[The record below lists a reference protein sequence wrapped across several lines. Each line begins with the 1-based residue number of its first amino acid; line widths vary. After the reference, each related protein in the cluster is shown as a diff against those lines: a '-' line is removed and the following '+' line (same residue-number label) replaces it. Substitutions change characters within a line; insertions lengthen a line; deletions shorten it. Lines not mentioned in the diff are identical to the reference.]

1 MKPLTIEKT
10 VKKIGEQGLLPMFS
24 QEKQSVAEQILEA
37 AYAGGARALEFT
49 NRTGRALEVFKYLRK
64 RTRRDMPD
72 LLLGAGTILD
82 EEQAERFLEAGADFI
97 VSPIV
102 DKTVAKTC
110 AKAKRMWCPGA
121 ASPTEMVQAQ
131 RMGAGLVKVFPARQ
145 LGGPD
150 FIRAVLAPCPSL
162 RLMATGGIAV
172 DEKELRAWFG
182 SGVSCVGVGSDLFP
196 SMQIRD
202 GLFGPITEKIRQTLE
217 IIQEIRQ
224 STH

>member
-102 DKTVAKTC
+102 DKTVAKAC
-110 AKAKRMWCPGA
+110 AKAKRMWCPGRQPDRNGPGTA
-121 ASPTEMVQAQ
+121 YGRWPGQGIPCPTAGRTRFYPGRASSLPFASP
-131 RMGAGLVKVFPARQ
+131 
-145 LGGPD
+145 
-150 FIRAVLAPCPSL
+150 
-162 RLMATGGIAV
+162 
-172 DEKELRAWFG
+172 
-182 SGVSCVGVGSDLFP
+182 
-196 SMQIRD
+196 D
-202 GLFGPITEKIRQTLE
+202 GDRRNSRG
-217 IIQEIRQ
+217 
-224 STH
+224 